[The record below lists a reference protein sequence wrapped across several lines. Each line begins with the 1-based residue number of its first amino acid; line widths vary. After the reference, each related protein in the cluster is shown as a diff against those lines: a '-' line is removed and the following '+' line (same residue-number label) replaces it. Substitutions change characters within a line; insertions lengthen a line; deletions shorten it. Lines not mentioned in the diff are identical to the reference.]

1 MQKRRNDITYLDKR
15 LKILKWDAHDKLI
28 NEVAEKGGSVSN
40 EFREWTP
47 LKLCGLSYFA
57 GGYASIL
64 AGLKR
69 KLPNLDVLYIDLFS
83 GSGIN
88 RIDDVIIAG
97 SPLACIDSA
106 TSRNVTFD
114 TMYFNDSNPEYC
126 TALQE
131 RLEFLSGINPFRWI
145 GGKYHILNKDCNEA
159 LEEIVECLKQRKFVN
174 YLAFIDPYKWEISW
188 SSLEK
193 LLSIEY
199 GDVMITLQALLVAKE
214 IGKYLKSK
222 PLSLGETIKRFLGEE
237 DESILEGLGTEL
249 ALKDYYIEKVREY
262 REFVVDIKIRSG
274 SGSYEYFL
282 IFASRKANPPWAS
295 YITKMKNFVES
306 FSGDL
311 VNASLEYLTGKTQ
324 RLTF

>member
-1 MQKRRNDITYLDKR
+1 MKKRLNDITYLDER
-15 LKILKWDAHDKLI
+15 LKILRWDAHGELI
-28 NEVAEKGGSVSN
+28 NEVAEKGGNISN
-40 EFREWTP
+40 EFKKWTP

-64 AGLKR
+64 ARLKR
-69 KLPNLDVLYIDLFS
+69 EFPNLNVLYIDLFS

-88 RIDDVIIAG
+88 RIDDITIVG

-106 TSRNVTFD
+106 TNRNVTFD
-114 TMYFNDSNPEYC
+114 AMYFNDSNPEYC
-126 TALQE
+126 AALQE
-131 RLEFLSGINPFRWI
+131 RLEFLSEIDPFRWI
-145 GGKYHILNKDCNEA
+145 CGKYRILNKDCNEA
-159 LEEIVECLKQRKFVN
+159 LEEIVEYLNQRRFIN

-188 SSLEK
+188 DSLEK

-222 PLSLGETIKRFLGEE
+222 PPSLGETISRFLGEE
-237 DESILEGLGTEL
+237 NESILEGLGTEL
-249 ALKDYYIEKVREY
+249 ALKDYYIGKIRRY
-262 REFVVDIKIRSG
+262 RKFVVDIKIRSG
-274 SGSYEYFL
+274 NCSYKYFL
-282 IFASRKANPPWAS
+282 IFASRKENPPWAS
-295 YITKMKNFVES
+295 YITKMKDFVES

-311 VNASLEYLTGKTQ
+311 VNASFEYLTGKTR